1 MKSGMKIHTVT
12 VGVLYLATL
21 TTGGCVTSSTY
32 DAAVADLETTKAELA
47 RARTQAEGI
56 TEQVSALEEHKNLL
70 ARQTEAA
77 SSALEQAKQAIEDER
92 IDSQERLSK
101 LARTISQLTV
111 QQSGLRYSL
120 QRATEEQARLQST
133 VDRYE
138 STAAETEGFRS
149 SLAPSPIMP
158 AGSQAGTALA
168 PSAPA
173 PVPNGPAP
181 QPTVTTP
188 AALPDQT
195 AANQT
200 QQPAVKQTP
209 EPVEEGWLPALKG
222 WVISLWRSIFS

>member
-1 MKSGMKIHTVT
+1 MKLAMKIHTVT
-12 VGVLYLATL
+12 VGVLCLATL

-47 RARTQAEGI
+47 RARTQAEGL
-56 TEQVSALEEHKNLL
+56 TEQVSALEEHKSLL

-77 SSALEQAKQAIEDER
+77 SSALELAKQGIEDER

-101 LARTISQLTV
+101 LDRTISQLTV

-133 VDRYE
+133 VDRYK

-149 SLAPSPIMP
+149 SLAPSPIIP
-158 AGSQAGTALA
+158 AGAQAGTALA

-181 QPTVTTP
+181 QPTVTAP

-195 AANQT
+195 SVNQT